1 MVNRPLPGKVIRYKV
16 NKHSLELAANEDFP
30 VTDLVT
36 YELEDGI
43 ATITLNN
50 GKANALS
57 QEVFKAFN
65 AALDKAEADKA
76 IVILTGQ
83 PGMFSGGYDLKE
95 MQQGP
100 KEAMALVKTGST
112 LTRRLAAFPLPVIAA
127 CSGHAIAKGAFI
139 LLSVDYRVGVEGS
152 FKLGLNE
159 VAIGMT
165 MHHAGI
171 EIARHRLA
179 APYFNR
185 SVVNAE
191 IFNPETAVVAGF
203 LDETVAPEQLLE
215 RAKTVATQFKQLN
228 LRAHKQTKL
237 KARADY
243 LALLDRCIEED
254 AAHFGLGG

>member
-1 MVNRPLPGKVIRYKV
+1 MT
-16 NKHSLELAANEDFP
+16 E
-30 VTDLVT
+30 LVT
-36 YELEDGI
+36 YELNDGI

-57 QEVFKAFN
+57 HEVFEGLN
-65 AALDKAEADKA
+65 AALDQAEQDKA

-95 MQQGP
+95 MQKGP
-100 KEAMALVKTGST
+100 KEAMALVKVGST
-112 LTRRLAAFPLPVIAA
+112 LTRRLSASPRPVIAA

-139 LLSVDYRVGVEGS
+139 LLSVDYRIGVEGS

-171 EIARHRLA
+171 EIARHRMP
-179 APYFNR
+179 APYFYR

-191 IFNPETAVVAGF
+191 IFNPEGAIAAGF
-203 LDETVAPEQLLE
+203 LDEAVAPEQLME
-215 RAKTVATQFKQLN
+215 RALAVATQMKQLN
-228 LRAHKQTKL
+228 MTAHKQTKL
-237 KARADY
+237 KVKADY
-243 LALLDRCIEED
+243 LALLDRCIEQD
-254 AAHFGLGG
+254 FAHFDLMG

>member
-1 MVNRPLPGKVIRYKV
+1 MT
-16 NKHSLELAANEDFP
+16 E
-30 VTDLVT
+30 LVT
-36 YELEDGI
+36 YELNNGI

-57 QEVFKAFN
+57 HEVFEGLN
-65 AALDKAEADKA
+65 AALDQAEQDKA

-83 PGMFSGGYDLKE
+83 PGMFSGGYDLKQ

-100 KEAMALVKTGST
+100 KEAMALVKVGST
-112 LTRRLAAFPLPVIAA
+112 LTRRLSAFPRPVIAA

-139 LLSVDYRVGVEGS
+139 LLSVDYRIGVEGS

-171 EIARHRLA
+171 EIARHRMP
-179 APYFNR
+179 APYFYR

-191 IFNPETAVVAGF
+191 IFNPEGAIAAGF
-203 LDETVAPEQLLE
+203 LDEAVAPEQLME
-215 RAKTVATQFKQLN
+215 RALAVATQMKQLN
-228 LRAHKQTKL
+228 MTAHKQTKL
-237 KARADY
+237 KVKADY
-243 LALLDRCIEED
+243 LALLDRCIEQD
-254 AAHFGLGG
+254 FAHFDLMG

>member
-1 MVNRPLPGKVIRYKV
+1 MT
-16 NKHSLELAANEDFP
+16 E
-30 VTDLVT
+30 LVT
-36 YELEDGI
+36 YELDDGI

-57 QEVFKAFN
+57 SDVFEAFHK
-65 AALDKAEADKA
+65 ALDQAEQDKA

-95 MQQGP
+95 MQTGP

-112 LTRRLAAFPLPVIAA
+112 MARRLAAFPLPVIAA

-139 LLSVDYRVGVEGS
+139 LLSVDYRIGVQGS

-179 APYFNR
+179 PAFFYR
-185 SVVNAE
+185 AVVNAE
-191 IFNPETAVVAGF
+191 IFDPKGAVVAGF
-203 LDETVAPEQLLE
+203 LDETVAPEQLAE
-215 RAKTVATQFKQLN
+215 RASAVAAQFRQLN
-228 LRAHKQTKL
+228 LRAHRETKVKT
-237 KARADY
+237 KAEY
-243 LALLDRCIEED
+243 LARLDECIEKD
-254 AAHFGLGG
+254 MSHFGV